1 MPRKIIET
9 PEEIKPIEEDENEE
23 ESEEGSEEEIRT
35 CARVA
40 KPIAKP
46 KRVLSEKQL
55 EHLSNIRLKAIEA
68 KKKQALLTQ
77 KANELKNIQKQEKL
91 NEKIKEAEKYDA
103 YIQKQQEIQ
112 QKQEM
117 MKELREQQ
125 QQQQQQQQPK
135 QPQRKIKKV
144 IYEDEEEDEPDY
156 SKLVA
161 MENLNKLHQRALNER
176 IFNSV
181 NAYANALRPNYY

>member
-23 ESEEGSEEEIRT
+23 ESEEEI
-35 CARVA
+35 

-46 KRVLSEKQL
+46 KRVMTEKQL

-125 QQQQQQQQPK
+125 QQQQQQQPK
-135 QPQRKIKKV
+135 QPQRKVKKV